1 MKTQLLALSLLTTGC
16 SDLALQASDWE
27 GESAD
32 TGFGLDSGQ
41 LVDDTGQAS
50 YFVMNGSLH
59 IMDGEF
65 QNEDTLLEITFLD
78 EEGEEL
84 CSASP
89 EIAELE
95 QLIPEVSTD
104 EPTESDL
111 LLWMHV
117 RFTDGVPMDCS
128 FQHPA
133 EFFFGI
139 GEMNS
144 LLLPALSAS
153 GFGEQESNLFG
164 LYYQRDETSS
174 LFVYGVAGTDEN
186 FEGTSS
192 LPDQALPEGDITLL
206 GLHYLPL

>member
-1 MKTQLLALSLLTTGC
+1 M
-16 SDLALQASDWE
+16 
-27 GESAD
+27 
-32 TGFGLDSGQ
+32 
-41 LVDDTGQAS
+41 
-50 YFVMNGSLH
+50 
-59 IMDGEF
+59 
-65 QNEDTLLEITFLD
+65 EITFLD
-78 EEGEEL
+78 EQGEEL

-89 EIAELE
+89 EIAQLE
-95 QLIPEVSTD
+95 QLIPAVSTD

-111 LLWMHV
+111 LLWARV
-117 RFTDGVPMDCS
+117 RFTDAVPLDCS
-128 FQHPA
+128 YQHPA

-164 LYYQRDETSS
+164 LYYQRDEASS

-192 LPDQALPEGDITLL
+192 FADEALPEGDITLL